1 MIFVIRTVGSSMAV
15 DLSDDN
21 GDGDD
26 DDDEKVWMMKFGED
40 DYYNGVADHDPR
52 GQ

>member
-1 MIFVIRTVGSSMAV
+1 MMIFVIRTVGSSMAV

-21 GDGDD
+21 GDDGDD

-40 DYYNGVADHDPR
+40 DYDNDVDDAL
-52 GQ
+52 